1 MRTRKGRGIQDRE
14 REAVIGRLFE
24 GVLRSARN
32 HLVHAATPLAAEVWA
47 SALLSVWQVEPA
59 SADPPESDDGF
70 GEALVRH
77 ARADGTPEAAATLWA
92 LAGVVPTRLATK
104 ARTAAASLERSGIA
118 APTWAAEVGQS
129 RPTEAWIGRD
139 VYGDQEIVIIGFA
152 YAGTQDPGVRGVPED
167 PGVRGVPEDPGV
179 RGVPEDPGVRGVPED
194 PGVRGVPEDREHTLC
209 VLVDHN
215 LAGMAKDAYLA
226 AGMTTTLARWR
237 DAEANGITLEHIT
250 LAAAAARLEDALLAT
265 EIGGDGNAGTRLIEL
280 RALLAARLDTLPAPE
295 RAGTG
300 ELELDNRD
308 RLVAEFLSSPE
319 ADGLLAEPAVV
330 GICHSLVS
338 FRADHGDG
346 EPLRWS
352 PTLASVCLLHHFPT
366 HAGLDETDL
375 PLVPDVLCAWIR
387 FAGRQR
393 GLPERATERVVDA
406 VDACRGDFAAAMSGA
421 LDLGVRL
428 SVC

>member
-1 MRTRKGRGIQDRE
+1 MVMRTRKGRGIQDQE

-32 HLVHAATPLAAEVWA
+32 HLMHAGNPLAAEVWA
-47 SALLSVWQVEPA
+47 SALLSIWQSDA
-59 SADPPESDDGF
+59 TSGDPTEMDDGF

-92 LAGVVPTRLATK
+92 LAGVVPIRLATK
-104 ARTAAASLERSGIA
+104 ARTAAASLERSGVA
-118 APTWAAEVGQS
+118 APAWAAEVGQS
-129 RPTEAWIGRD
+129 CPTEAWVGRD
-139 VYGDQEIVIIGFA
+139 VYGDQEIVIVGFA
-152 YAGTQDPGVRGVPED
+152 YPDPAENM
-167 PGVRGVPEDPGV
+167 
-179 RGVPEDPGVRGVPED
+179 
-194 PGVRGVPEDREHTLC
+194 EHTVC

-215 LAGMAKDAYLA
+215 LSGMAKDAYLA
-226 AGMTTTLARWR
+226 SGLATTLARWR
-237 DAEANGITLEHIT
+237 DAEVNGITLEPIT

-265 EIGGDGNAGTRLIEL
+265 EMSEDDNRAGTRLVEL
-280 RALLAARLDTLPAPE
+280 RALIAARLDSLPLPD
-295 RAGTG
+295 RTGTG
-300 ELELDNRD
+300 ELELDSRD

-352 PTLASVCLLHHFPT
+352 PTLASMCLLHHFP
-366 HAGLDETDL
+366 ARVAVDDADLGLI
-375 PLVPDVLCAWIR
+375 PDVLCAWVR

-393 GLPERATERVVDA
+393 RLPEAATEHVVAA
-406 VDACRGDFAAAMSGA
+406 VDACRADFAAAASGT
-421 LDLGVRL
+421 LDFAGARL

>member
-32 HLVHAATPLAAEVWA
+32 HLVHAGNPLAAEVWA
-47 SALLSVWQVEPA
+47 SALLSIWQSEP
-59 SADPPESDDGF
+59 SSTDPTETEDGF

-92 LAGVVPTRLATK
+92 LAGVVPIRMATR
-104 ARTAAASLERSGIA
+104 ARTAAASLERTGIA
-118 APTWAAEVGQS
+118 APAWAAEVGQA
-129 RPTEAWIGRD
+129 RPTEAWVGRD
-139 VYGDQEIVIIGFA
+139 VYGDQEIVIVGFA
-152 YAGTQDPGVRGVPED
+152 YPDTAEG
-167 PGVRGVPEDPGV
+167 
-179 RGVPEDPGVRGVPED
+179 
-194 PGVRGVPEDREHTLC
+194 DREHTVC

-226 AGMTTTLARWR
+226 SGLATTLARWR
-237 DAEANGITLEHIT
+237 DAEVNGITLEPVT

-265 EIGGDGNAGTRLIEL
+265 EISEDDNRAGTRLVEL
-280 RALLAARLDTLPAPE
+280 RALLAARLEALPIPD
-295 RAGTG
+295 RPGTG
-300 ELELDNRD
+300 ELELDTRD

-319 ADGLLAEPAVV
+319 AEGLLAEPAVV

-352 PTLASVCLLHHFPT
+352 PTLASMCLLHHFPT
-366 HAGLDETDL
+366 RVDLDDADL
-375 PLVPDVLCAWIR
+375 ALIPDVLCAWVR

-393 GLPERATERVVDA
+393 RLPEGATEQVVDA
-406 VDACRGDFAAAMSGA
+406 VEACRADFTAAASGTI
-421 LDLGVRL
+421 DLAGAKL

>member
-1 MRTRKGRGIQDRE
+1 MRTRKGRGIQDQE

-32 HLVHAATPLAAEVWA
+32 PLMHAGNPLAAEVWA
-47 SALLSVWQVEPA
+47 SALLSIWH
-59 SADPPESDDGF
+59 SDPTSGDPTETDDGF

-92 LAGVVPTRLATK
+92 LAGVVPIRLATK
-104 ARTAAASLERSGIA
+104 ARTAAASLERSGVA
-118 APTWAAEVGQS
+118 APAWAAEVGQS
-129 RPTEAWIGRD
+129 RPTEAWVGRD
-139 VYGDQEIVIIGFA
+139 IYGDQEIVIVGFA
-152 YAGTQDPGVRGVPED
+152 YPDPARGVPED
-167 PGVRGVPEDPGV
+167 PRARGVPENPGA
-179 RGVPEDPGVRGVPED
+179 RGVPENV
-194 PGVRGVPEDREHTLC
+194 EHTVC

-215 LAGMAKDAYLA
+215 LSGMAKDAYLA
-226 AGMTTTLARWR
+226 SGLATTLARWR
-237 DAEANGITLEHIT
+237 DAEVNGITLEPIT

-265 EIGGDGNAGTRLIEL
+265 EMSEDDNRAGTRLVEL
-280 RALLAARLDTLPAPE
+280 RALIAARLEALPLPD
-295 RAGTG
+295 RTGTG
-300 ELELDNRD
+300 ELELDSRD

-352 PTLASVCLLHHFPT
+352 PTLASMCLLHHFP
-366 HAGLDETDL
+366 ARVGVDDADLGLI
-375 PLVPDVLCAWIR
+375 PDVLCAWVR

-393 GLPERATERVVDA
+393 RLPEAATEHVVAA
-406 VDACRGDFAAAMSGA
+406 VDACRADFTAAASGG
-421 LDLGVRL
+421 LDLTGARL

>member
-1 MRTRKGRGIQDRE
+1 MAMRTRKGRGIQDRE

-32 HLVHAATPLAAEVWA
+32 HLVHAGTPLAAEVWA
-47 SALLSVWQVEPA
+47 SGLLSVWQADAA
-59 SADPPESDDGF
+59 SADDTEAGDGF

-104 ARTAAASLERSGIA
+104 ARTAAASLEEGGIA
-118 APTWAAEVGQS
+118 APPWAAEVGQA
-129 RPTEAWIGRD
+129 RPTEAWVGSD
-139 VYGDQEIVIIGFA
+139 VYGDQEIVIVGFA
-152 YAGTQDPGVRGVPED
+152 YGDS
-167 PGVRGVPEDPGV
+167 
-179 RGVPEDPGVRGVPED
+179 
-194 PGVRGVPEDREHTLC
+194 EHTVC

-226 AGMTTTLARWR
+226 AGLPTTLARWR
-237 DAEANGITLEHIT
+237 DAEANGITLEPIT

-265 EIGGDGNAGTRLIEL
+265 EIGGDDSAGTRLVEL
-280 RALLAARLDTLPAPE
+280 RALLAARLEALPSPE
-295 RAGTG
+295 RSGTG
-300 ELELDNRD
+300 ELDLAARD

-319 ADGLLAEPAVV
+319 AEGLLAEPAVV
-330 GICHSLVS
+330 GICHSVVS

-366 HAGLDETDL
+366 HGGLDETDL
-375 PLVPDVLCAWIR
+375 PLVPDVLSAWIR
-387 FAGRQR
+387 FTGRQR
-393 GLPERATERVVDA
+393 CLPEEAIERVVAA
-406 VDACRGDFAAAMSGA
+406 VDACRGDFAAAMSGT
-421 LDLGVRL
+421 LDLGVKL